1 MASIYLVEDDESIRE
16 LILYALKN
24 SGFEAEGFERG
35 EPFWTA
41 VNRAVPSL
49 CILDIMLPGD
59 DGLHILRRIK
69 EHPAYQTI
77 PVIMLTA
84 KATEYDKV
92 KGLDL
97 GADDYITKPFS
108 VLELISRVRAVLRR
122 VKPQQDQTCLSYE
135 GILLD
140 HDRRIVTADDQPVT
154 LTYKEFE
161 LLAFLLKNVS
171 IALTRDKIMERVWG
185 FDYEGESRTVDMHIK
200 SLRQKL
206 GECGEVIQ
214 TVRGVGYKIG
224 G

>member
-1 MASIYLVEDDESIRE
+1 MAKIYLVEDDESIRE
-16 LILYALKN
+16 LILYALES
-24 SGFEAEGFERG
+24 SGFEAKGFERG
-35 EPFWTA
+35 ELFWPA
-41 VNRAVPSL
+41 AASAAPSL

-59 DGLHILRRIK
+59 DGLQILRRLK
-69 EHPAYQTI
+69 GNTATAEI

-97 GADDYITKPFS
+97 GADDYITKPFG

-122 VKPQQDQTCLSYE
+122 VKPDGETAPLSYG
-135 GILLD
+135 GIILD
-140 HDRRIVTADDQPVT
+140 NDRRTVTADETPVV
-154 LTYKEFE
+154 LTFKEFE
-161 LLAFLLKNVS
+161 LLAFLLKNLGIV
-171 IALTRDKIMERVWG
+171 LTREKIMERVWG

-206 GECGEVIQ
+206 GASGEAIQ

>member
-1 MASIYLVEDDESIRE
+1 MAKIYLVEDDESIRE
-16 LILYALKN
+16 LILYALES
-24 SGFEAEGFERG
+24 SGFTAEGFERG
-35 EPFWTA
+35 EQFWAA
-41 VNRAVPSL
+41 VDSAVPSL

-59 DGLHILRRIK
+59 DGLQILRRLK
-69 EHPAYQTI
+69 GNLVTAEV

-97 GADDYITKPFS
+97 GADDYITKPFG

-122 VKPQQDQTCLSYE
+122 VKPGDETVPLSYG
-135 GILLD
+135 GIILD
-140 HDRRIVTADDQPVT
+140 NDRRTVTADGTPVV
-154 LTYKEFE
+154 LTFKEFE
-161 LLAFLLKNVS
+161 LLAFLLKNLDIV
-171 IALTRDKIMERVWG
+171 LTREKIMERVWG

-206 GECGEVIQ
+206 GASGEAIQ